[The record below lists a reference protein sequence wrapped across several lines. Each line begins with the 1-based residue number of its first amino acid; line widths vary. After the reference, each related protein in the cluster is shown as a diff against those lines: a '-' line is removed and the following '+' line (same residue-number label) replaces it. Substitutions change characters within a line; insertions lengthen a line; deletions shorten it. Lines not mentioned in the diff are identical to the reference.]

1 MSATVLLP
9 EVLWAQTD
17 KLIYLTVKVAD
28 LKKEETNFLPSSVKF
43 LGSTEDK
50 TYGFEL
56 DLYDEYDV
64 EGSRKS
70 FTAQRIFLVL
80 KKRDDAQEYWP
91 RLQKA
96 GKKPT
101 YLKID
106 FSRWRDEDDEDTKE
120 VDNGLMDFGNDMPDM
135 GGDYSDED
143 VSEEEGEGEEEAL
156 PNYKTV
162 DEAMEHIKTESDKLT
177 EATGEKTAE

>member
-17 KLIYLTVKVAD
+17 KLIYLT
-28 LKKEETNFLPSSVKF
+28 VKF

-120 VDNGLMDFGNDMPDM
+120 VDSGLMDFGNDMPVGETKLCWDM

-143 VSEEEGEGEEEAL
+143 VSEEEGEGEEGG
-156 PNYKTV
+156 